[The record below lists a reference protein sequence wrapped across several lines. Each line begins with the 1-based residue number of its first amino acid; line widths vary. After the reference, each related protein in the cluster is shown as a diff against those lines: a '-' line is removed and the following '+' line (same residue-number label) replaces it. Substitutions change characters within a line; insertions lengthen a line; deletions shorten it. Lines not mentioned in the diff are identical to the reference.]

1 MFPLLII
8 HIIGNIPT
16 WVWPAIAGAGYGA
29 WIVTGILSHFPNI
42 KTYAVVIK
50 PVCIIITIFGIFMY
64 GGAGVI
70 SIYQAEIQAM
80 EKKVAIAEQKS
91 DDANK
96 LIEQKSKQKIKVI
109 HDRQIV
115 YKERIKEIEKRID
128 QECKFD
134 KDALDVLNNAAL
146 NPLKSNK

>member
-1 MFPLLII
+1 
-8 HIIGNIPT
+8 
-16 WVWPAIAGAGYGA
+16 
-29 WIVTGILSHFPNI
+29 
-42 KTYAVVIK
+42 
-50 PVCIIITIFGIFMY
+50 
-64 GGAGVI
+64 
-70 SIYQAEIQAM
+70 M
-80 EKKVAIAEQKS
+80 EEKVAVAEQKS

-96 LIEQKSKQKIKVI
+96 LIEQKSKQKIKII

-134 KDALDVLNNAAL
+134 KDALDILNNAAV

>member
-1 MFPLLII
+1 MFSFII
-8 HIIGNIPT
+8 NHIILNIPT

-29 WIVTGILSHFPNI
+29 WIVTGILAHFPNI
-42 KTYAVVIK
+42 KPYAVIIK
-50 PVCIIITIFGIFMY
+50 PICIVITIFGIFMY

-80 EKKVAIAEQKS
+80 EEKVAVAEQKS

-96 LIEQKSKQKIKVI
+96 LIEQKSKQKIKII

-134 KDALDVLNNAAL
+134 KDALDILNNAAV